1 MRKLFL
7 FLTLLSLPFSLLQAK
22 TLDTRAA
29 YLWSSSKNQA
39 TASLLVAPT
48 YNTQTGLVFRYVKDM
63 QDYSFGRLK
72 DPIFSVYLPML
83 FQFELMDFEFTPF
96 YYFKHNS
103 QNPAYQDAYAYGATA
118 ALTVLMENDQVND
131 IYTRA
136 RLGASYA
143 RQQGTLFTKNAAP
156 ENTDYDQV
164 AYFLQLSHSMFQ
176 AYRLEAT
183 GAAFQYPDGITN
195 VTAWRG
201 VLNQQDLVALQTLDI
216 TRDLRKYALG
226 GRFVRMWAESGSS
239 LYVGYSFTENYTADP
254 NHSFIIGNSFPLV
267 RNVFLDIAY
276 NHIETTSH
284 KNKRDIFYVGL
295 GAAL

>member
-1 MRKLFL
+1 MRKLL
-7 FLTLLSLPFSLLQAK
+7 LLLTAVFFAANAAQAK
-22 TLDTRAA
+22 TVDARAS

-48 YNTQTGLVFRYVKDM
+48 YNTQVGIAARYVKDM
-63 QDYSFGRLK
+63 QNYSFGRLK
-72 DPIFSVYLPML
+72 DPIYSVYVPML
-83 FQFELMDFEFTPF
+83 LQFELLDLELTPF
-96 YYFKHNS
+96 YYFKHNAE
-103 QNPAYQDAYAYGATA
+103 NPDYQDAYAYGVTA
-118 ALTVLMENDQVND
+118 ALTMLMENDQVND

-143 RQQGTLFTKNAAP
+143 RQQGTLFTKEAAP

-176 AYRLEAT
+176 AYRLEAM
-183 GAAFQYPDGITN
+183 GAAFQYPDGITGI
-195 VTAWRG
+195 TAWRG
-201 VLNQQDLVALQTLDI
+201 VMNQQDLVALQTLDI

-226 GRFVRMWAESGSS
+226 GRFVRTWAESGSA

-254 NHSFIIGNSFPLV
+254 DHSFIIGNSFPLV
-267 RNVFLDIAY
+267 KNVFLDLAY

-295 GAAL
+295 GTNF

>member
-1 MRKLFL
+1 MRKLL
-7 FLTLLSLPFSLLQAK
+7 LLLTAVFFSANAAQAK
-22 TLDTRAA
+22 TVDARAS

-48 YNTQTGLVFRYVKDM
+48 YNTQVGIAARYVKDM

-72 DPIFSVYLPML
+72 DPIYSVYVPML
-83 FQFELMDFEFTPF
+83 LQFELLDLELTPF

-103 QNPAYQDAYAYGATA
+103 ENPAYQDAYAYGVTA
-118 ALTVLMENDQVND
+118 ALTMLMENDQVND

-136 RLGASYA
+136 RMGASYA
-143 RQQGTLFTKNAAP
+143 RQQGTLFTKEAAP
-156 ENTDYDQV
+156 ENTDYAQV

-176 AYRLEAT
+176 AYRLEAM
-183 GAAFQYPDGITN
+183 GAAFQYPDGITD

-201 VLNQQDLVALQTLDI
+201 VMNQQDLVALQTLDI

-226 GRFVRMWAESGSS
+226 GRFVRTWAESGSA

-254 NHSFIIGNSFPLV
+254 DHSFIIGNSFPLV
-267 RNVFLDIAY
+267 RNVFLDLAY

-295 GAAL
+295 GTNF

>member
-1 MRKLFL
+1 MRKLL
-7 FLTLLSLPFSLLQAK
+7 LLLTAVFFAANAAQAK
-22 TLDTRAA
+22 TVDARAS

-48 YNTQTGLVFRYVKDM
+48 YNTQVGIAARYVKDM
-63 QDYSFGRLK
+63 QKYSFGRLK
-72 DPIFSVYLPML
+72 DPIYSVYVPML
-83 FQFELMDFEFTPF
+83 LQFELLDLELTPF
-96 YYFKHNS
+96 YYFKHNAE
-103 QNPAYQDAYAYGATA
+103 NPAYQDAYAYGVTA
-118 ALTVLMENDQVND
+118 ALTMLMENDQVND

-143 RQQGTLFTKNAAP
+143 RQQGTLFTKEAAP

-164 AYFLQLSHSMFQ
+164 AYFLQLNHSMFQ
-176 AYRLEAT
+176 AYRLEAM
-183 GAAFQYPDGITN
+183 GAAFQYPDGITG

-201 VLNQQDLVALQTLDI
+201 VMNQQDLVALQTLDI

-226 GRFVRMWAESGSS
+226 GRFVRTWAESGSA

-254 NHSFIIGNSFPLV
+254 DHSFIIGNSFPLV
-267 RNVFLDIAY
+267 KNVFLDLAY
-276 NHIETTSH
+276 NHIETTRH

-295 GAAL
+295 GTNF

>member
-1 MRKLFL
+1 MRKLL
-7 FLTLLSLPFSLLQAK
+7 LLLTAVFFAANAAQAK
-22 TLDTRAA
+22 TVDARAS

-48 YNTQTGLVFRYVKDM
+48 YNTQVGIAARYVKDM
-63 QDYSFGRLK
+63 QNYSFGRLK
-72 DPIFSVYLPML
+72 DPIYSVYVPML
-83 FQFELMDFEFTPF
+83 LQFELLDLELTPF
-96 YYFKHNS
+96 YYFKHNAE
-103 QNPAYQDAYAYGATA
+103 NPDYQDAYAYGVTV
-118 ALTVLMENDQVND
+118 ALTMLMENDQVND

-136 RLGASYA
+136 RVGASYA
-143 RQQGTLFTKNAAP
+143 RQQGTLFTKEAAP

-176 AYRLEAT
+176 AYRLEAM
-183 GAAFQYPDGITN
+183 GAAFQYPDGITG

-201 VLNQQDLVALQTLDI
+201 VMNQQDLVALQTLDI

-226 GRFVRMWAESGSS
+226 GRFVRTWAESGSA

-254 NHSFIIGNSFPLV
+254 DHSFIIGNSFPLV
-267 RNVFLDIAY
+267 KNVFLDLAY

-295 GAAL
+295 GTNF

>member
-1 MRKLFL
+1 
-7 FLTLLSLPFSLLQAK
+7 
-22 TLDTRAA
+22 
-29 YLWSSSKNQA
+29 
-39 TASLLVAPT
+39 
-48 YNTQTGLVFRYVKDM
+48 M

-183 GAAFQYPDGITN
+183 GAAFQYPDGITD

-254 NHSFIIGNSFPLV
+254 DHSFIIGNSFPLV